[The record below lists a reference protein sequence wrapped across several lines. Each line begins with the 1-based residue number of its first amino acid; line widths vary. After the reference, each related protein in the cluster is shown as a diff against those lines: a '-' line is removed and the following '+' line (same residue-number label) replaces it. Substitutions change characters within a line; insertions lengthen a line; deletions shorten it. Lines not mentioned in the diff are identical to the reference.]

1 MDKIQLLFKKIIPA
15 LIVILILAP
24 VIYSAY
30 VSIYLKTKLT
40 MLDRQFDELSKGTP
54 VKNEIKYNRFE
65 EDEKYKTTVAK
76 LDSIENQIKRR
87 LPAMNNFG
95 VLADRIQALA
105 AECNV
110 DVAGLNVFNPSREAG
125 LDIYPMKINLE
136 CRSTYKAF
144 KKFLWGLENCDN
156 MVFIEK
162 INIASKMSDEKFHY
176 SYELMSYIKKQ

>member
-1 MDKIQLLFKKIIPA
+1 M
-15 LIVILILAP
+15 VLILAP

-30 VSIYLKTKLT
+30 VSLYLKTKLS
-40 MLDRQFDELSKGTP
+40 MLDNEFEELSKGAPIRT
-54 VKNEIKYNRFE
+54 EIKYNRFE
-65 EDEKYKTTVAK
+65 EDEKYKKTVEK

-105 AECNV
+105 VECNV
-110 DVAGLNVFNPSREAG
+110 DVAGLNVFNPSRDAE

-162 INIASKMSDEKFHY
+162 INIASKMSDEKFQY
-176 SYELMSYIKKQ
+176 SYELLSYINKQ